1 MTFEVNESLKTALQ
15 RATDFLFQA
24 GVEDASRDA
33 RILLSCATDV
43 RMSELISGTPAHLD
57 PKSAALF
64 SEFILRRSRR
74 EPVSRILGARS
85 FWKYDFL
92 IGSGVLDPR
101 PDSETI
107 VEAAVSLMNGR
118 LSHELRIVDFG
129 VGSGAL
135 LCSLLGEFPNAS
147 GIGIDLSED
156 ACAIA
161 QTNLAKLGF
170 AGRGQIRCGEWKCVP
185 PGHYDLIVSNPPYIE
200 QGAIAG
206 LEEEVRKWDPMLALD
221 GGPDGLTAYRELAPV
236 IAGSLALDGLALL
249 EVGAGQM
256 SQAAE
261 IMHEAGLTAAKSICD
276 LSGIERV
283 LVVMR

>member
-1 MTFEVNESLKTALQ
+1 MKFEINEDPMKALR

-24 GVEDASRDA
+24 GVEEASRDA

-43 RMSELISGTPAHLD
+43 RMSELISGTAAGLD
-57 PKSAALF
+57 QKSAALF

-74 EPVSRILGARS
+74 EPVSRILGTRS

-92 IGSGVLDPR
+92 ISPAVLDPR

-107 VEAAVSLMNGR
+107 IEAAVSLMNDR
-118 LSHELRIVDFG
+118 VSHGLQIVDFG

-147 GIGIDLSED
+147 GLGIDLSPD

-161 QTNLAKLGF
+161 QANLAKLGF
-170 AGRGQIRCGEWKCVP
+170 SGRGQIKCGGWESVT
-185 PGHYDLIVSNPPYIE
+185 PGGYNLIVSNPPYIE
-200 QGAIAG
+200 HDAIG
-206 LEEEVRKWDPMLALD
+206 SLDEEVRRWDPELALD
-221 GGPDGLTAYRELAPV
+221 GGPDGLTAYRDLAPV
-236 IAGSLALDGLALL
+236 IAASLAPDGFGLL
-249 EVGAGQM
+249 ELGAGQS
-256 SQAAE
+256 SQVAE
-261 IMHEAGLTAAKSICD
+261 IMRKAGLTVSRSICD

-283 LVVMR
+283 LVVTR